1 MRPTRAGTL
10 LALAIGAGL
19 VAYGAVDLFRL
30 DLPPMPW
37 TLPVALLGLA
47 LGVVVTALA
56 LRGRLRG
63 DPDAKPIDPLAAART
78 VVLAKACSHA
88 GALLG
93 GAYAG
98 VAVYLVLEYES
109 DERRTDAL
117 VTALSA
123 LAAAALLAAGLLLER
138 FCRVPPSDDE
148 PPPAP
153 SA

>member
-1 MRPTRAGTL
+1 VRPTRAGTL

-19 VAYGAVDLFRL
+19 VAYGAVDLFSL

-47 LGVVVTALA
+47 LGVVFAALA
-56 LRGRLRG
+56 LRRRLHG
-63 DPDAKPIDPLAAART
+63 APGAKPIDPLAAART

-98 VAVYLVLEYES
+98 LALYLVLEYDS

-117 VTALSA
+117 VTGLSA
-123 LAAAALLAAGLLLER
+123 LAAAALVAAALLLER
-138 FCRVPPSDDE
+138 FCRVPPSDDDM
-148 PPPAP
+148 PPAP